1 NTLAV
6 RRSAIVVK
14 DAPKLP
20 AGAEPI
26 VIQADDNLFLD
37 PFAEAPPRS
46 AVLAYEGEA
55 LSRGVVLWQGKGNGY
70 DEKRLHA
77 YVVASADAVP
87 ARQGHQRWA
96 SPGGKAGEAPARLL
110 PWPATADGTVN
121 A

>member
-1 NTLAV
+1 PVPLPFPT
-6 RRSAIVVK
+6 RRSS
-14 DAPKLP
+14 DL
-20 AGAEPI
+20 
-26 VIQADDNLFLD
+26 DNLFLD

-77 YVVASADAVP
+77 YVVAAGDAVP

-96 SPGGKAGEAPARLL
+96 SLWGRSEEHTSELQSLAY
-110 PWPATADGTVN
+110 
-121 A
+121 